1 MNEDKDTQQ
10 ETTVRAADS
19 RGAVDLA
26 AAPTRTAQRR
36 PADPAGD

>member
-10 ETTVRAADS
+10 ETEVRAADS

-26 AAPTRTAQRR
+26 AAPARTGPGTACGSRW
-36 PADPAGD
+36 